1 MLKGRLTGGPPTEDP
16 VLFAYRFCEW
26 YHYLYFIWLLIR
38 KGRRRADYSVW
49 VQEAVMDSEEL
60 NFGSADEQIRANGEA
75 EAREAD
81 RLREENEA
89 YRTGIE
95 ELKQLY
101 RKNCDLIA
109 QMTRALDKNASDVQT
124 GMKTI
129 MNGGVERIAE
139 QTRAAAKAAAAAGAE
154 DADSADEEDT
164 GKEEILAAA
173 ADAKQ
178 EILNRMDVSDD
189 STHKDCVRVYR
200 NVQAEIVAD
209 LDKQTKDIESAIY
222 ALQETSSNIESTLRQ
237 MQEEQ
242 IGQADKKK
250 NHASVLAIL
259 SFILI
264 LLTGAF
270 VVCDKFGLIDDL
282 MHLLGV

>member
-1 MLKGRLTGGPPTEDP
+1 
-16 VLFAYRFCEW
+16 
-26 YHYLYFIWLLIR
+26 
-38 KGRRRADYSVW
+38 
-49 VQEAVMDSEEL
+49 MDSEEL

-154 DADSADEEDT
+154 DTDSADEEDT

-189 STHKDCVRVYR
+189 STHKD
-200 NVQAEIVAD
+200 
-209 LDKQTKDIESAIY
+209 
-222 ALQETSSNIESTLRQ
+222 
-237 MQEEQ
+237 
-242 IGQADKKK
+242 
-250 NHASVLAIL
+250 
-259 SFILI
+259 
-264 LLTGAF
+264 
-270 VVCDKFGLIDDL
+270 
-282 MHLLGV
+282 